1 MRSDNSPLIHVGIIM
16 DGNGRW
22 ARSRGLPRIDGHK
35 AAEKS
40 IHEAVEYCGEIG
52 IKYLTLFAF
61 STENWKRPKAEV
73 SFIMFLLSRFIKKN
87 IDDLDNKNIKIRAT
101 GRLDDLPSKPRADL
115 DAAIARTESNKGLNL
130 ILALSYGGRAE
141 IVDAVKRLTA
151 DIETGSKSVMDISED
166 SISSKMYLPDVPDPD
181 LIIRTSGERRFSN
194 FLLWESAYSE
204 LYFTETLWPDFR
216 RKHLQEALEDY
227 GSRRRRFGDI
237 GGN

>member
-1 MRSDNSPLIHVGIIM
+1 M

-35 AAEKS
+35 AAEES

-73 SFIMFLLSRFIKKN
+73 SFIMFLLSRFIKRN
-87 IDDLDNKNIKIRAT
+87 IENLDRKDVKIRAA

-115 DAAIARTESNKGLNL
+115 DVAIARTESNQGLNL

-151 DIETGSKSVMDISED
+151 DIETGSKSAMDITEE
-166 SISSKMYLPDVPDPD
+166 SITSYMYLPDVPDPD
-181 LIIRTSGERRFSN
+181 LIIRTSGEKRLSN
-194 FLLWESAYSE
+194 FLLWESVYSE
-204 LYFTETLWPDFR
+204 LYFTDTLWPDFR
-216 RKHLQEALEDY
+216 RKHLQEAFADY
-227 GSRRRRFGDI
+227 GARRRRFGDI

>member
-1 MRSDNSPLIHVGIIM
+1 MLTHVGIIM

-35 AAEKS
+35 AAEES

-73 SFIMFLLSRFIKKN
+73 SFIMFLLSRFIKRN
-87 IDDLDNKNIKIRAT
+87 IENLDRKDVKIRAA

-115 DAAIARTESNKGLNL
+115 DAAIARTESNQGLNL

-151 DIETGSKSVMDISED
+151 DIETGSKSAMDITEE
-166 SISSKMYLPDVPDPD
+166 SITSYMYLPDVPDPD
-181 LIIRTSGERRFSN
+181 LIIRTSGEKRLSN
-194 FLLWESAYSE
+194 FLLWESVYSE
-204 LYFTETLWPDFR
+204 LYFADTLWPDFR
-216 RKHLQEALEDY
+216 RKHLQEAFADY
-227 GSRRRRFGDI
+227 GARRRRFGDI

>member
-1 MRSDNSPLIHVGIIM
+1 MRSDNSLLTHVGIIM

-35 AAEKS
+35 AAEES
-40 IHEAVEYCGEIG
+40 IHEAVEYCDEIG

-73 SFIMFLLSRFIKKN
+73 SFIMFLLSRFIKRN
-87 IDDLDNKNIKIRAT
+87 IENLDRKDVKIRAA

-115 DAAIARTESNKGLNL
+115 DAAIARTESNQGLNL

-151 DIETGSKSVMDISED
+151 DIETGSKSAMDITEE
-166 SISSKMYLPDVPDPD
+166 SITSYMYLPDVPDPD
-181 LIIRTSGERRFSN
+181 LIIRTSGEKRLSN
-194 FLLWESAYSE
+194 FLLWESVYSE
-204 LYFTETLWPDFR
+204 LYFADTLWPDFR
-216 RKHLQEALEDY
+216 RKHLQEAFADY
-227 GSRRRRFGDI
+227 GARRRRFGDI

>member
-1 MRSDNSPLIHVGIIM
+1 MRSDNSMLTHLGIIM

-35 AAEKS
+35 AAEES
-40 IHEAVEYCGEIG
+40 IHEAVEYCGEVG

-73 SFIMFLLSRFIKKN
+73 SFIMFLLSRFIKRN
-87 IDDLDNKNIKIRAT
+87 IDDLDRKDVRIRAA
-101 GRLDDLPSKPRADL
+101 GRLDDLPVKPRSDL
-115 DAAIARTESNKGLNL
+115 DAAIARTESNLGLNL

-151 DIETGSKSVMDISED
+151 DIKAGSKSVTDISEE
-166 SISSKMYLPDVPDPD
+166 SISSSMYLPDVPDPD
-181 LIIRTSGERRFSN
+181 LIIRTSGEKRLSN

-204 LYFTETLWPDFR
+204 LYFTDTLWPDFR
-216 RKHLQEALEDY
+216 RKHLQEAIADY
-227 GSRRRRFGDI
+227 ESRRRRFGDI

>member
-1 MRSDNSPLIHVGIIM
+1 MRSDNSLLTHVGIIM

-35 AAEKS
+35 AAEES

-73 SFIMFLLSRFIKKN
+73 SFIMFLLSRFIKRN
-87 IDDLDNKNIKIRAT
+87 IENLDRKDVKIRAA

-115 DAAIARTESNKGLNL
+115 DAAIARTESNQGLNL

-151 DIETGSKSVMDISED
+151 DIETGSKSAMDITEE
-166 SISSKMYLPDVPDPD
+166 SITSYMYLPDVPDPD
-181 LIIRTSGERRFSN
+181 LIIRTSGEKRLSN
-194 FLLWESAYSE
+194 FLLWESVYSE
-204 LYFTETLWPDFR
+204 LYFADTLWPDFR
-216 RKHLQEALEDY
+216 RKHLQEAFADY
-227 GSRRRRFGDI
+227 GARRRRFGDI